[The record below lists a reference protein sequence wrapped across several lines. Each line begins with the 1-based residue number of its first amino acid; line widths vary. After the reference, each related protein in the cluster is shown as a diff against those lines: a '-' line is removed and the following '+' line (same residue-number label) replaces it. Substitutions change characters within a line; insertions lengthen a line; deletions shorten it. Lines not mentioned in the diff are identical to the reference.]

1 MSYIDVFI
9 QDFTDAAFE
18 RAFRLYFAEMGLE
31 LKEEQWS
38 ALFEE
43 MNREGKNAAYVR
55 LSPDGEV
62 IGFIQFTMIELT
74 NWFFKWPMGFV
85 REFWV
90 DKPYRGQG
98 YGRDLLQKA
107 EAYFAAHGA
116 ARSILT
122 TDSAEAFYL
131 HCGYQ
136 KAPDIAALN
145 KDEVLIKTLTT

>member
-1 MSYIDVFI
+1 MSYTDVLV

-18 RAFRLYFAEMGLE
+18 RAFRLYFAEMGIE
-31 LKEEQWS
+31 LKEEQWP

-43 MNREGKNAAYVR
+43 MNREGGNAAYVR
-55 LSPDGEV
+55 LAPDGEV

-90 DKPYRGQG
+90 NQSFREQG
-98 YGRDLLQKA
+98 FGRELLQKT

-122 TDSAEAFYL
+122 TDLAEAFYL

-145 KDEVLIKTLTT
+145 EDTVLMKTLTA